1 MKLNK
6 LFTIAF
12 LGATTICTT
21 SLTSCKQE
29 EKIIMAT
36 EASFAPFESID
47 TNGDYV
53 GIDVEI
59 AKGFAESEG
68 KKLEVSNIDFDAI
81 LPAIQSGKAD
91 FAAAGMTVT
100 ESRKQTVDFTDTY
113 YSASQVVIVKKGS
126 TYSSLTTVESIE
138 AALNVSGIKIGCQSG
153 TTGES
158 YIKGSEEMGFTGL
171 TNTTCQ
177 SYASPYLAC
186 QDLTNGKINAI
197 IIDNEPA
204 KLYLKQY
211 SELEIL
217 PVTLTTEDYAMA
229 VQKGNT
235 ELLTKL
241 NAYIAKIKEDGT
253 LKTIIDNN
261 LGA

>member
-1 MKLNK
+1 
-6 LFTIAF
+6 
-12 LGATTICTT
+12 
-21 SLTSCKQE
+21 
-29 EKIIMAT
+29 
-36 EASFAPFESID
+36 
-47 TNGDYV
+47 
-53 GIDVEI
+53 
-59 AKGFAESEG
+59 
-68 KKLEVSNIDFDAI
+68 
-81 LPAIQSGKAD
+81 
-91 FAAAGMTVT
+91 MTVT

-138 AALNVSGIKIGCQSG
+138 VALNVSGIKIGCQSG

-171 TNTTCQ
+171 TNATCQ

-235 ELLTKL
+235 ELLNKL
-241 NAYIAKIKEDGT
+241 NTYIAKIKEDGT